1 LVVRVINASPA
12 VGLAKGSSQAASKKN
27 ITGTAM
33 QRIKS
38 ALYDISNP
46 DEDENG
52 AAFKKPPRIVSP
64 LSIVGA

>member
-1 LVVRVINASPA
+1 
-12 VGLAKGSSQAASKKN
+12 
-27 ITGTAM
+27 M